1 MLSLGKFSSQAQCNG
16 IILHNLV
23 SKLFVLPAKTHHQ
36 IQFSFSPNGMSSLG
50 CCGLFARKRA
60 GFCLYASKNQRKS
73 GNELV
78 ELEMDGFEDFDEDDN
93 LFEDEEEDF
102 EEGEGL
108 NDDDDDEEFIPLNN
122 MKKWMKNKPRG
133 FGEGKVYDT
142 LVEDKLMEEIE
153 QSRKAQ
159 LANINNLK
167 NNPLQPSLIPG
178 NRQLEKGKI
187 PFFFFFLLNLVI
199 LLVLNL

>member
-23 SKLFVLPAKTHHQ
+23 SKVFVLPAKTHHP
-36 IQFSFSPNGMSSLG
+36 IQFSFSPIGMSRLG
-50 CCGLFARKRA
+50 CCGVFARKRT
-60 GFCLYASKNQRKS
+60 GICLYASKNQRKS

-78 ELEMDGFEDFDEDDN
+78 EMDGFQDFDEDDN

-102 EEGEGL
+102 EEGEDF
-108 NDDDDDEEFIPLNN
+108 DDDDEEEFIPLNN

-142 LVEDKLMEEIE
+142 SVEDKLMEELE
-153 QSRKAQ
+153 QSRRAQ

-167 NNPLQPSLIPG
+167 NNPLQPSLD
-178 NRQLEKGKI
+178 RELVQLEKGKI
-187 PFFFFFLLNLVI
+187 PLSSSC
-199 LLVLNL
+199 